1 MSNLK
6 TGAVMAV
13 CLLSMTGLS
22 VPSLAATARNSQ
34 AGAYGSSTNNCAPT
48 PYFRSGGCI
57 SSAIE
62 GSIDDEDDALPPPA
76 RYRMRR
82 PVPPSDD

>member
-6 TGAVMAV
+6 TGAVMVV
-13 CLLSMTGLS
+13 CLLSMT
-22 VPSLAATARNSQ
+22 SLPAPTIAATAHNSQ

-48 PYFRSGGCI
+48 PYFQSGGCI

-62 GSIDDEDDALPPPA
+62 GSIDDDDGALPPPA
-76 RYRMRR
+76 RYRLRR
-82 PVPPSDD
+82 PAQPSDE

>member
-1 MSNLK
+1 MFNVKIS
-6 TGAVMAV
+6 AVTAA
-13 CLLSMTGLS
+13 CLLSMAS
-22 VPSLAATARNSQ
+22 FSAPSIAATARNSQ

-62 GSIDDEDDALPPPA
+62 GSIDDDDDALPPPA

-82 PVPPSDD
+82 PVQPSDE